1 MAEGERCIVDT
12 ERGKASYFTEYA
24 PCIHT
29 RIGGSGATVVL
40 VKRNKTDKNRREPLA
55 EHHTTTGGRA
65 EMGALIRRYGK
76 DERSD
81 TGDQP
86 NRQ

>member
-1 MAEGERCIVDT
+1 MEEGERCIVDT

-40 VKRNKTDKNRREPLA
+40 IKRKIYEKDKDRRTPLA
-55 EHHTTTGGRA
+55 HQSVR
-65 EMGALIRRYGK
+65 
-76 DERSD
+76 
-81 TGDQP
+81 
-86 NRQ
+86 